1 MNLRSLVR
9 WDPFKEMEREMEEL
23 TERFNRILSRWPS
36 RQASEREPMTV
47 AQWAPVVDISETDS
61 EYLIEAELPE
71 VDKNNVKVTLQDGV
85 LTIQGERKSQRE
97 EKGRK
102 YHRVERSFGGF
113 LRSFTLP
120 EDADE
125 SKVKAE
131 FKDGILRVRIPKTEK
146 AQSKA
151 VEVKID

>member
-23 TERFNRILSRWPS
+23 TERFNRMLSRWPS
-36 RQASEREPMTV
+36 RQTAEREPMTV

-113 LRSFTLP
+113 LRSFTVP

-131 FKDGILRVRIPKTEK
+131 FKDGILRVRLPKTEK
-146 AQSKA
+146 AQTKA
-151 VEVKID
+151 IEVKID